1 MANTRTMPPKN
12 AVNEFDEDRW
22 TNAFNQMT
30 AEKVS
35 DKEDGSNVREAA
47 EMVTN
52 ILDRMKAKYEGILD
66 DLEEN
71 VDAFSQNVGEL
82 DTTLEDVKQTMNS
95 G

>member
-1 MANTRTMPPKN
+1 MPPKN

-52 ILDRMKAKYEGILD
+52 ILDRMVRYCAR
-66 DLEEN
+66 N
-71 VDAFSQNVGEL
+71 
-82 DTTLEDVKQTMNS
+82 
-95 G
+95 